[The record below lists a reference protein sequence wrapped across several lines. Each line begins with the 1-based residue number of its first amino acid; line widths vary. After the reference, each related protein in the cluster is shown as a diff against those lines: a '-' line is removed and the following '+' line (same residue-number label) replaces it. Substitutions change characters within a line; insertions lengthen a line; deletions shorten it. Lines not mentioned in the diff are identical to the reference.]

1 MSKRVRNMLVSLV
14 ALAAVGAVVAVV
26 LLMPAPDNVNGDDTT
41 ATTATTQAQDIVIV
55 DKTKN
60 AQGGAVDTP
69 VVRVDIQNAV
79 DTYAIVTR
87 DDTTMAVEAY
97 KDLPPDTTALTTLCD
112 TLGYFTAVGTA
123 AANEEDAAYGLDQP
137 TVKLTVT
144 YYDGETVTLTVGAK
158 SKGTEGYYCR
168 RDGDETLYL
177 IDTAFVDSLLVD
189 GMQWIGKTVI
199 APPAVNEDD
208 ENGQAQLLDL
218 WLTGTCREK
227 PIEIITD
234 TDASYPGMTYVSTY
248 VIRSPYLRAVDSDYF
263 TTVAPNM
270 TYLVASG
277 VAAVHPTVE
286 QLDEFGLSDPYSVAA
301 FTLSVVSTTA
311 ADNGGTQTSHYND
324 REHMVLLG
332 KKNADGDYYAL
343 VDQYDLVYTLS
354 PDAVP
359 WAEMQYIDVA
369 NKLLFMKAITSVDS
383 ITITTDGQAKMFAL
397 AHHPE
402 KEKRDEQMTVT
413 ADGKTYD
420 TAEFRILYQLMIG
433 IKRVDDKEEG
443 ATASGEPVMKLEM
456 AFNDGTEPMVITLY
470 PMTASRYL
478 CVTAD
483 GEESAV
489 SISTVDAFLK
499 QYTNYLNGDPV
510 TSAY

>member
-1 MSKRVRNMLVSLV
+1 MSKRVRNMVVSLV
-14 ALAAVGAVVAVV
+14 VLVAVGAVAAAV
-26 LLMPAPDNVNGDDTT
+26 LLMPPPENPNGDDTT
-41 ATTATTQAQDIVIV
+41 VTTTTTKAPDIVIV

-60 AQGGAVDTP
+60 AHGGTVDVP
-69 VVRVDIQNAV
+69 VVRVDIQNAA
-79 DTYAIVTR
+79 DTYAIITR
-87 DDTTMAVEAY
+87 EDTTMAVERY
-97 KDLPPDTTALTTLCD
+97 KDLPPDTTAIHTLCN
-112 TLGYFTAVGTA
+112 TLGYLTAVGTA
-123 AANEEDAAYGLDQP
+123 AANEADSAYGLDQP
-137 TVKLTVT
+137 TVTVKTT
-144 YYDGETVTLTVGAK
+144 YYDGEAVTLTIGAR
-158 SKGTEGYYCR
+158 SKGTDGYYCR
-168 RDGDETLYL
+168 RDGDSTLYL
-177 IDTAFVDSLLVD
+177 IDTVFVDSLLVD

-199 APPAVNEDD
+199 APPAVNAEDK
-208 ENGQAQLLDL
+208 EGKAQLLNL
-218 WLTGTCREK
+218 WLTGSCRK
-227 PIEIITD
+227 TPIEVITD
-234 TDASYPGMTYVSTY
+234 TEAAYPGMTFVSPY
-248 VIRSPYLRAVDSDYF
+248 IIRAPYLRAVDSDYF
-263 TTVAPNM
+263 TTITPNM

-277 VAAVHPTVE
+277 VAAVHPTVD
-286 QLDEFGLSDPYSVAA
+286 QLEVYGLSDPYSVAA

-311 ADNGGTQTSHYND
+311 ADNGGTKTSHYND
-324 REHMVLLG
+324 REHMILLG
-332 KKNADGDYYAL
+332 NKNENGDYYAL
-343 VDQYDLVYTLS
+343 IDQYDLVYTLS
-354 PDAVP
+354 PASVP

-383 ITITTDGQAKMFAL
+383 ITVTADGQAKTFAL

-433 IKRVDDKEEG
+433 IKRIADKEDD
-443 ATASGEPVMKLEM
+443 ATVGEPVMKLEM
-456 AFNDGTEPMVITLY
+456 LFNDGSEPMDITLY

-510 TSAY
+510 TSTY